1 MSSSQVV
8 HSQSNNWW
16 RKAFVA
22 PSEQSKQRLIWT
34 ERELQTSL
42 DQCNAMQ
49 CKSSLKVT
57 RKSFQGGDLI
67 FTGAGEIAFDAYKE
81 WFVSWGPAGKIKVC
95 MISPKNSYHPM
106 GRYLGLCSPY
116 MKNDKTKFWQL
127 LSYTYFSSSGED
139 SATEHRVHER
149 LHPKRFI
156 SIIITSNPDW
166 SGYIH
171 LVDTVMMDD
180 SPPWTVLAASTAAS
194 STYSTALLLIL
205 PLLILHLMQ

>member
-1 MSSSQVV
+1 MSLSQVV

-127 LSYTYFSSSGED
+127 LSSTYFSSSGED

-149 LHPKRFI
+149 LHSPGRHGDDGRQPTMDSARCINSCLFNLLNRTPTHPA
-156 SIIITSNPDW
+156 SAYPASNAMNQ
-166 SGYIH
+166 IC
-171 LVDTVMMDD
+171 LNT
-180 SPPWTVLAASTAAS
+180 
-194 STYSTALLLIL
+194 
-205 PLLILHLMQ
+205 